1 MPLRGAVSAKR
12 VPANRALAPT
22 PGVTRRAT
30 RKPFRDRCPSRRPAA
45 LAIAMGYLIAATGAS
60 AGAGMGD
67 HLRRRRGVP
76 AVDLRNAHGPRII
89 PTTRPS
95 LGGVNGRRV
104 VLCRRR
110 KVDRSSDT
118 RRALTLLRKIPDP
131 GKVKVWHTRVAQLE
145 EERKKL
151 LQFQQEGWERFIS
164 GK

>member
-30 RKPFRDRCPSRRPAA
+30 RKPFRDRCRTSRRPAA
-45 LAIAMGYLIAATGAS
+45 LAIAMGYLIAATVRS
-60 AGAGMGD
+60 AGPRMRD

-104 VLCRRR
+104 VL
-110 KVDRSSDT
+110 
-118 RRALTLLRKIPDP
+118 
-131 GKVKVWHTRVAQLE
+131 
-145 EERKKL
+145 
-151 LQFQQEGWERFIS
+151 
-164 GK
+164 